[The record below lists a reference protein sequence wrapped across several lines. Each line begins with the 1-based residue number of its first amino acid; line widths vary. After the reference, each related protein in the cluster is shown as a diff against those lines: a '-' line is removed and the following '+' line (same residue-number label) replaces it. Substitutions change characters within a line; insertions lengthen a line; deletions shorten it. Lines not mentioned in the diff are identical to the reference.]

1 MALPVQTVND
11 FVQDS
16 YQLISASS
24 PTVPL
29 QGNDLSKGVQFLNE
43 LISFYSSSSLLLP
56 ISQKIELTVQIN
68 QLFVTF
74 ADPGFVPPSSWIGN
88 PYYGTTLPSYSGGR
102 LTNLERAWL
111 SLDGV
116 TYPLIDES
124 RGVFFGSYKYFPQL
138 GLPRF
143 AIITN
148 DLNYTTMQIYPGPS
162 QVYNLW
168 IYGKFE
174 LPVLV
179 TGGTMA
185 NFPLYYIRFLKL
197 ALARDLVY
205 YKGRA
210 AAWNERLEAM
220 FQEARD
226 EIESV
231 STMDLVIDSANE
243 SYLNGS
249 WRLRAGI

>member
-1 MALPVQTVND
+1 MLPYQTVND
-11 FVQDS
+11 FVQDA
-16 YQLISASS
+16 YQLITANS

-29 QGNDLSKGVQFLNE
+29 QGNDMSKGIQFLNE
-43 LISFYSSSSLLLP
+43 LIRSYASSSLALT
-56 ISQKIELTVQIN
+56 ISRKLELTLQIN

-74 ADPGFVPPSSWIGN
+74 ADPGFVPPGSWTGN

-102 LTNLERAWL
+102 LSNLERAWL

-116 TYPLIDES
+116 TYPLIDED

-143 AIITN
+143 SIITN
-148 DLNYTTMQIYPGPS
+148 DLDYTTMQVYPGPS
-162 QVYNLW
+162 QQYDLW

-174 LPVLV
+174 LPTIVGGSTLSVL
-179 TGGTMA
+179 
-185 NFPLYYIRFLKL
+185 PLYYQRYLKF
-197 ALARDLVY
+197 ALARDLAF
-205 YKGRA
+205 YKGRS
-210 AAWNERLEAM
+210 AAWDSKLEAM
-220 FQEARD
+220 YQEARD
-226 EIESV
+226 DIESV

-249 WRLRAGI
+249 WRLRAGV

>member
-1 MALPVQTVND
+1 MLPYQTVND
-11 FVQDS
+11 FIQDS

-29 QGNDLSKGVQFLNE
+29 QGNDMSKGIQFLNE
-43 LISFYSSSSLLLP
+43 LIQDYSSSSLLLT
-56 ISQKIELTVQIN
+56 IAQKIELTVQIN

-74 ADPGFVPPSSWIGN
+74 ADTGFVPPASWTGN

-111 SLDGV
+111 TLDGV
-116 TYPLIDES
+116 DYPLIDED

-148 DLNYTTMQIYPGPS
+148 DLDYTTMQLYPGPS
-162 QVYNLW
+162 QQYQIF
-168 IYGKFE
+168 IYGKFS
-174 LPVLV
+174 LPLV
-179 TGGTMA
+179 TEGGTLDTL
-185 NFPLYYIRFLKL
+185 PLYYKRYLKF
-197 ALARDLVY
+197 ALARDLAF
-205 YKGRA
+205 YKGRSK
-210 AAWNERLEAM
+210 AWDQKLEGM
-220 FQEARD
+220 YQEARD
-226 EIESV
+226 NMESV
-231 STMDLVIDSANE
+231 TTADLVIDSANE

-249 WRLRAGI
+249 WRLRAGV